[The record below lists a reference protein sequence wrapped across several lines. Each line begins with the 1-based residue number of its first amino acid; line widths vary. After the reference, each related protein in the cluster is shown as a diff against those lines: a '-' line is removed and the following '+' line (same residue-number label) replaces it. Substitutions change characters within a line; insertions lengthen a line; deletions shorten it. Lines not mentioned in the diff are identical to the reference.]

1 MKRNSRSWG
10 YKARNSTPFHFAPT
24 KLIELFQYH
33 ILPNILYRICIK
45 FGKTLCQTQGKKCMT
60 DSKISTFEEEVG
72 GRKLIIE
79 TGKLAN
85 QASGSVTVRYGDTMV
100 LATITMSEGVRD
112 DIDYF
117 PLMVDYQE
125 KLYATGKIKGSRFMK
140 REGRPSDEAVLTGR
154 VIDRSIRPLFPQHI
168 INDIQVV
175 CEVLSVDEEN
185 DSAILSII
193 AASAAMAISDV
204 PVQEIISAFRVGKVA
219 GKFILNP
226 TFEERKISDLDLI
239 LSITE
244 NDKLIMIEGQSKEVS
259 EEDVIEAIKLAK
271 ESSKKVID
279 LIKKAQKEIGKE
291 KKDMPKPE
299 IKEELIEAVKE
310 IAEKKVEE
318 ILFMAG
324 KQKRKKEIYKLKD
337 NIASELVEKFGEEEK
352 ANIKTAFVKIL
363 DNLVNSKILDG
374 NIRIGDRAI
383 DEIRP
388 LSAEIDILPRTH
400 GSGLFQRG
408 ETQVLTA
415 TTLGGPSME
424 QIIDDMG
431 EEYKKRYMHHY
442 NFPPYSV
449 GEVQPLRGPSRR
461 DIGHGALAEKALEAV
476 LPPKEEFPYTIRL
489 VSEVMSSNGS
499 SSMASVCGS
508 SLSLMAAGVPIKNAC
523 AGIAMGLIANDKG
536 DYKILT
542 DLQDLEDI
550 DGGMDFKIAGSKDGI
565 TAIQMDTKTLGL
577 TDEMVKETLTK
588 GKKARL
594 QILDVMNKV
603 IDKPRA
609 DLSKYAPR
617 IIAFKIDPEK
627 IGDVIGPQGKIINE
641 IIDATGVEID
651 IEDDGMVNITSTDP
665 VKAEEAKNWIHNL
678 VREAKVGE
686 IFDGKVTRKINFG
699 IFVEILPGKEGL
711 VHISNLK
718 ANGIYDVEKSFHI
731 GDKIKVKVTEI
742 DDQGRTNLGLFKK

>member
-1 MKRNSRSWG
+1 M
-10 YKARNSTPFHFAPT
+10 ADF
-24 KLIELFQYH
+24 
-33 ILPNILYRICIK
+33 
-45 FGKTLCQTQGKKCMT
+45 
-60 DSKISTFEEEVG
+60 KISTFEEEIG
-72 GRKLIIE
+72 GRKLVIE
-79 TGKLAN
+79 TGRLAN
-85 QASGSVTVRYGDTMV
+85 QAGGSVTVRYGDTMV
-100 LATITMSEGVRD
+100 LSTITMSDGVRD
-112 DIDYF
+112 NIDYF

-168 INDIQVV
+168 VNDIQVV
-175 CEVLSVDEEN
+175 CEVLSVDEKN
-185 DSAILSII
+185 DSVIPAII
-193 AASAAMAISDV
+193 AASAAMAVSNV
-204 PVQEIISAFRVGKVA
+204 PVQEIISAFRVGKID

-226 TFEERKISDLDLI
+226 TFEERKKCDLDLI

-259 EEDVIEAIKLAK
+259 EEDVREAIKLAK
-271 ESSKKVID
+271 DSSKKVIN

-291 KKDMPKPE
+291 KKDMPEPE
-299 IKEELIEAVKE
+299 IKPELIDAVKE
-310 IAEKKVEE
+310 MAEKKVEE
-318 ILFMAG
+318 ILFMDK
-324 KQKRKKEIYKLKD
+324 KQQRKKEIYKLKD
-337 NIASELVEKFGEEEK
+337 NVTTELVEKFGEEEK
-352 ANIKTAFVKIL
+352 LNIKNTFVQILDELVNNKIL
-363 DNLVNSKILDG
+363 KEEK
-374 NIRIGDRAI
+374 RIGDRAI

-388 LSAEIDILPRTH
+388 LSADIDILPRTH

-461 DIGHGALAEKALEAV
+461 DIGHGSLAEKALEAV
-476 LPPKEEFPYTIRL
+476 LPSKEDFPYTIRL

-508 SLSLMAAGVPIKNAC
+508 SLSLMDAGVPIKNAC

-542 DLQDLEDI
+542 DIQDLEDI
-550 DGGMDFKIAGSKDGI
+550 DGGMDFKIAGTRDGI

-577 TDEMVKETLTK
+577 TDDMINDTLEK

-594 QILDVMNKV
+594 EILDVMGKA
-603 IDKPRA
+603 IEKPKA

-617 IIAFKIDPEK
+617 IINFKIDPEK

-641 IIDATGVEID
+641 IIDETGVEID
-651 IEDDGMVNITSTDP
+651 IEDDGMVNITSTDGDQAI
-665 VKAEEAKNWIHNL
+665 KAKEWIHDL
-678 VREAKVGE
+678 TREAKVGE
-686 IFDGKVTRKINFG
+686 IFDGKITRKMNFG
-699 IFVEILPGKEGL
+699 IFVEVIPGTEGL

-718 ANGIYDVEKSFHI
+718 ANGFYDAEKDFNI
-731 GDKIKVKVTEI
+731 GDKIKVKVMEI
-742 DDQGRTNLGLFKK
+742 DSQNRVNLGLFKK

>member
-1 MKRNSRSWG
+1 
-10 YKARNSTPFHFAPT
+10 
-24 KLIELFQYH
+24 
-33 ILPNILYRICIK
+33 
-45 FGKTLCQTQGKKCMT
+45 MT
-60 DSKISTFEEEVG
+60 DFKISTFEEEVG
-72 GRKLIIE
+72 GKKLIIE
-79 TGKLAN
+79 SGKLAN

-125 KLYATGKIKGSRFMK
+125 KLYATGKIKGSRFIK

-154 VIDRSIRPLFPQHI
+154 LIDRSIRPLFPQHI
-168 INDIQVV
+168 VNDIQVV

-185 DSAILSII
+185 DSAIPSII
-193 AASAAMAISDV
+193 ATSTAMAISNI
-204 PVQEIISAFRVGKVA
+204 PVQEIISAFRVGKIDE
-219 GKFILNP
+219 KFILNP
-226 TFEERKISDLDLI
+226 TFKERKISELDLI

-244 NDKLIMIEGQSKEVS
+244 NNKLVMIEGQSKEVS
-259 EEDVIEAIKLAK
+259 EKDVFEAIKLAK
-271 ESSKKVID
+271 ESSKKVIN

-299 IKEELIEAVKE
+299 VKPEIAEAVRKM
-310 IAEKKVEE
+310 AEKKVEE
-318 ILFMAG
+318 ILFMN
-324 KQKRKKEIYKLKD
+324 KRSKRKKEIYQLSNSIVK
-337 NIASELVEKFGEEEK
+337 ELSEKFGEEEK
-352 ANIKTAFVKIL
+352 ANIKTTFVKIL
-363 DNLVNSKILDG
+363 DNLVNSKIL
-374 NIRIGDRAI
+374 NENKRIGDRAI

-388 LSAEIDILPRTH
+388 LSAEIDLLPRTH

-408 ETQVLTA
+408 ETQVLTV

-449 GEVQPLRGPSRR
+449 GEVKPLRGPSRR

-476 LPPKEEFPYTIRL
+476 LPSKEDFPYTIRL

-523 AGIAMGLIANDKG
+523 AGIAMGLIANGKG

-542 DLQDLEDI
+542 DIQDLEDI
-550 DGGMDFKIAGSKDGI
+550 DGGMDFKIAGTCNGI

-577 TDEMVKETLTK
+577 TDEMIKDTLEK
-588 GKKARL
+588 GRVARL
-594 QILDVMNKV
+594 EILEVMNKV
-603 IDKPRA
+603 IDKPRT

-617 IIAFKIDPEK
+617 IINFKIDPEK

-651 IEDDGMVNITSTDP
+651 IEDDGMVNITSLDSK
-665 VKAEEAKNWIHNL
+665 KAQEAKEWIHNL

-686 IFDGKVTRKINFG
+686 IFDGKITRKMNFG
-699 IFVEILPGKEGL
+699 IFVEVLPDKEGL

-718 ANGIYDVEKSFHI
+718 ANGYYDAEKDFNV
-731 GDKIKVKVTEI
+731 GDKIKVKVKEI
-742 DDQGRTNLGLFKK
+742 DDQNRINLVLFKK

>member
-1 MKRNSRSWG
+1 
-10 YKARNSTPFHFAPT
+10 
-24 KLIELFQYH
+24 
-33 ILPNILYRICIK
+33 
-45 FGKTLCQTQGKKCMT
+45 MT

-79 TGKLAN
+79 TGRLAN
-85 QASGSVTVRYGDTMV
+85 QAGGSVTVRYGDTMV
-100 LATITMSEGVRD
+100 LATVTMSEGVRD

-125 KLYATGKIKGSRFMK
+125 KLYATGKIKGSRFIK

-154 VIDRSIRPLFPQHI
+154 LIDRSIRPLFPQHI
-168 INDIQVV
+168 VNDIQVV

-185 DSAILSII
+185 DSAIPALIG
-193 AASAAMAISDV
+193 ASAAIAISNV
-204 PVQEIISAFRVGKVA
+204 PVQEIISAFRVGKVD

-226 TFEERKISDLDLI
+226 TFEERKKSDLDLI

-259 EEDVIEAIKLAK
+259 EEDVSEAIKLAK
-271 ESSKKVID
+271 ESSKSIID

-291 KKDMPKPE
+291 KKDMPEPEVKPE
-299 IKEELIEAVKE
+299 ITEAVKE
-310 IAEKKVEE
+310 MAEKKVEE
-318 ILFMAG
+318 ILFMD
-324 KQKRKKEIYKLKD
+324 KREERKKEIYKLSNGIVK
-337 NIASELVEKFGEEEK
+337 ELSEKFGKEEK
-352 ANIKTAFVKIL
+352 ANIKSTFVKIL
-363 DNLVNSKILDG
+363 DNLVNSKILNEDK
-374 NIRIGDRAI
+374 RIGDRAI

-388 LSAEIDILPRTH
+388 LSADIDILPRTH

-461 DIGHGALAEKALEAV
+461 DIGHGSLAEKALEAV
-476 LPPKEEFPYTIRL
+476 LPSKEDFPYTIRL
-489 VSEVMSSNGS
+489 VSEVLSSNGS

-550 DGGMDFKIAGSKDGI
+550 DGGMDFKIAGTRDGI

-577 TDEMVKETLTK
+577 TDDMIIDTLEK
-588 GKKARL
+588 GKVARL

-603 IDKPRA
+603 IDKPKA

-617 IIAFKIDPEK
+617 IINFKIDPEK

-651 IEDDGMVNITSTDP
+651 IEDDGMVNITSVDSD
-665 VKAEEAKNWIHNL
+665 KALEAREWIYNL
-678 VREAKVGE
+678 VKEAKVGE
-686 IFDGKVTRKINFG
+686 IFDGKITRKMNFG
-699 IFVEILPGKEGL
+699 IFVEVLPGKEGL

-718 ANGIYDVEKSFHI
+718 VNGFQDAERDFNV
-731 GDKIKVKVTEI
+731 GDKIKVKVMEI
-742 DDQGRTNLGLFKK
+742 DDQRRINLALFKK

>member
-1 MKRNSRSWG
+1 VQN
-10 YKARNSTPFHFAPT
+10 T
-24 KLIELFQYH
+24 
-33 ILPNILYRICIK
+33 
-45 FGKTLCQTQGKKCMT
+45 GKKCMT

-79 TGKLAN
+79 TGRLAN
-85 QASGSVTVRYGDTMV
+85 QAGGSVTVRYGDTMV
-100 LATITMSEGVRD
+100 LATVTMSEGVRD

-125 KLYATGKIKGSRFMK
+125 KLYATGKIKGSRFIK

-154 VIDRSIRPLFPQHI
+154 LIDRSIRPLFPQHI
-168 INDIQVV
+168 VNDIQVV

-185 DSAILSII
+185 DSAIPALIG
-193 AASAAMAISDV
+193 ASAAMAISNV
-204 PVQEIISAFRVGKVA
+204 PVQEIISAFRVGKVD

-226 TFEERKISDLDLI
+226 TFEERKKSDLDLI

-259 EEDVIEAIKLAK
+259 EEDVSAAIKLAK
-271 ESSKKVID
+271 ESSKKVTD

-291 KKDMPKPE
+291 KKDMPAPEVKPE
-299 IKEELIEAVKE
+299 IAEAVKE
-310 IAEKKVEE
+310 MAEKKVEE
-318 ILFMAG
+318 ILFMD
-324 KQKRKKEIYKLKD
+324 KRTERKKEIYKLSDGIVK
-337 NIASELVEKFGEEEK
+337 ELSEKFGEEEK
-352 ANIKTAFVKIL
+352 ANIKSTFVKIL
-363 DNLVNSKILDG
+363 DGLVNSKILNEDK
-374 NIRIGDRAI
+374 RIGDRAI
-383 DEIRP
+383 DEIRT
-388 LSAEIDILPRTH
+388 LSADIDMLPRTH

-408 ETQVLTA
+408 ETQVLTT

-461 DIGHGALAEKALEAV
+461 DIGHGSLAEKALEAV
-476 LPPKEEFPYTIRL
+476 IPSKEDFPYTIRL
-489 VSEVMSSNGS
+489 VSEVLSSNGS

-542 DLQDLEDI
+542 DIQDLEDI
-550 DGGMDFKIAGSKDGI
+550 DGGMDFKIAGTKDGI

-577 TDEMVKETLTK
+577 TDEMVNDTLAK

-594 QILDVMNKV
+594 EILDVMGKA
-603 IDKPRA
+603 IEEPKT

-617 IIAFKIDPEK
+617 IINFKIDPEK

-641 IIDATGVEID
+641 IIDETGVEID
-651 IEDDGMVNITSTDP
+651 IEDDGMVNITSTDGDQAN
-665 VKAEEAKNWIHNL
+665 KAKEWIHDL
-678 VREAKVGE
+678 TREAKVGE
-686 IFDGKVTRKINFG
+686 IFDGKITRKMNFG
-699 IFVEILPGKEGL
+699 IFVEIIPGTEGL

-718 ANGIYDVEKSFHI
+718 TNGFQDAERDFNV
-731 GDKIKVKVTEI
+731 GDKVKVKVMEI
-742 DDQGRTNLGLFKK
+742 DSQNRVNLGLFKK